1 MGHLL
6 CSIFYHNDC
15 KTCLMLSYS
24 CIQGA
29 VAFELWSMTD
39 MVLFD
44 NILITDDS
52 KVADDWTRA
61 TWHIKRDAELAESAK
76 NA

>member
-1 MGHLL
+1 M
-6 CSIFYHNDC
+6 SRV
-15 KTCLMLSYS
+15 
-24 CIQGA
+24 QGA